1 MFFFI
6 YYISKEKINSI
17 NVVNDEILSPMD
29 EGKFPSKVNLKKSFP
44 FSYNDEKISH
54 IQLNVFTYK
63 NSEFP
68 SLNVQNNKD
77 LVPGQYEG
85 GVKVWECSKD
95 LCNFLPPYVGSY
107 DLTNLKVLELGCGHG
122 LPGLYFLLRNAQV
135 VFQDFNQEILEK
147 ITYKYIEDAAEEYKL
162 PQLKS
167 NFAFIWGDWGDFIDK
182 FSNKK

>member
-1 MFFFI
+1 MEEP
-6 YYISKEKINSI
+6 KLQTKIN
-17 NVVNDEILSPMD
+17 LH
-29 EGKFPSKVNLKKSFP
+29 KSFG
-44 FSYNDEKISH
+44 FSFNDEKINH
-54 IQLNVFTYK
+54 IKLNINTYK

-85 GVKVWECSKD
+85 GIKVWECSKD

-122 LPGLYFLLRNAQV
+122 LPGLYFLLRNSLV

-147 ITYKYIEDAAEEYKL
+147 ITYKYIEETMEDYDL
-162 PQLKS
+162 PELKN
-167 NFAFIWGDWGDFIDK
+167 NFAFINGDWSEFIDK
-182 FSNKK
+182 FEKKKYKVD